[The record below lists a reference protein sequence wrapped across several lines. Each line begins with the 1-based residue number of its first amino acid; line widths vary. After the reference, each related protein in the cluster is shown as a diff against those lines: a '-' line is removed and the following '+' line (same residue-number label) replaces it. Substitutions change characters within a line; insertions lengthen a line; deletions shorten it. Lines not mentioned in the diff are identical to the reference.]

1 MRVKGGSRPG
11 NMAMQ
16 TQKKQKKLSAYKE
29 RILQLL
35 NKWGPRRVFVCLI
48 FASALAY
55 FIYVLADGYHALLR
69 FCFLGGYDLFMDF
82 FNSIRDAAQGPAVY
96 TEREVIYPPMAN
108 LIFLILS
115 RFLPS
120 RYLRTDFARRKA
132 WMNYAQAI
140 CLYFAFAM
148 AAILIL
154 IFLCQK
160 HLKVSERAK
169 RWVSLALVL
178 NVPFI
183 VMLERGN
190 ILIYS
195 VLAWMLFIFLYDS
208 EKKWQRELSLI
219 ALAFSFSLK
228 LYPAIF
234 GWQLIV
240 DKRYKDAAR
249 CALYGVLMLILP
261 SFFFGGPI
269 CLWWM
274 VENVLSFS
282 STKSASWAAE
292 LFRNGYLANFL
303 NNTMLILAALS
314 FLIAPFFE
322 KDRFRVVLIGVAVLF
337 STPAL
342 NAIYAWTFC
351 LAPLCMLLNRKKL
364 SAIEWLYF
372 AGILA
377 PMLFYPD
384 LNYSNYKAVSGLA
397 MYGIILVTTIEL
409 AVTVYRHFK
418 EKKNPKKT
426 ATI

>member
-1 MRVKGGSRPG
+1 MRGKGGSG
-11 NMAMQ
+11 SGDMAMQ
-16 TQKKQKKLSAYKE
+16 TSTKQSKINACKE

-55 FIYVLADGYHALLR
+55 LIYVLADGYHALLR

-96 TEREVIYPPMAN
+96 TERGVIYPPMAN

-115 RFLPS
+115 RFLPP

-132 WMNYAQAI
+132 WMNYAQAV

-160 HLKVSERAK
+160 HLKGSERAK

-190 ILIYS
+190 ILLYS

-208 EKKWQRELSLI
+208 ESKWQRELSLI

-314 FLIAPFFE
+314 FLVAPFFE

-351 LAPLCMLLNRKKL
+351 LAPLCLLLNRKKL
-364 SAIEWLYF
+364 TAIEWLYF
-372 AGILA
+372 AGILT

-397 MYGIILVTTIEL
+397 MYGIILVTTAEL

-418 EKKNPKKT
+418 EKKNGEAT
-426 ATI
+426 ANI